1 MKLFLVVKSENNN
14 SSENYFML
22 NNNNNFHQNASS
34 QESTYTV
41 VLHNLV
47 DEHINKEKH
56 NNYKQVL
63 LDKKNT
69 ISIKNQDFDTLLNQY
84 NSYKNYCLFSPFHVL
99 LENMKFNKIANS
111 INILYYDSNLYI
123 LILDKK
129 NKIIYTNKT
138 ILSNFYYTDNSLYT
152 KKTPEVFELELTNI
166 IKDNIELFYK
176 QEDSFFIGIIQVFNC
191 NYTINNELLLIDSI
205 FKQIDIDES
214 LLRLTQ
220 KELNYHRFSYT
231 PIDETKIIEPKQDR
245 TLLLSF
251 IYTSTFILFIYFL
264 FLSNSTKDRKIQDK
278 ITKSHKLFNILKI
291 KNYTTNNNQ
300 IVSNIKDILNN
311 IPNNEY
317 LSNAMF
323 MSNELT
329 LKVKSL
335 DKKIVLKDILENYYK
350 ISNLTEQTYD
360 NNEYISTIQSRD
372 LIDTNFDIPI
382 KNYKLLLSVDLYAK
396 FKKFLPKKAKVLYQ
410 DNIYKITLVI
420 SSPKEFYNFIQQ
432 LNSLNLPIELL
443 YPIRFKSTDNKLA
456 VLFSIK
462 DHQND

>member
-1 MKLFLVVKSENNN
+1 M
-14 SSENYFML
+14 
-22 NNNNNFHQNASS
+22 
-34 QESTYTV
+34 
-41 VLHNLV
+41 
-47 DEHINKEKH
+47 
-56 NNYKQVL
+56 
-63 LDKKNT
+63 
-69 ISIKNQDFDTLLNQY
+69 ISMGK
-84 NSYKNYCLFSPFHVL
+84 V
-99 LENMKFNKIANS
+99 
-111 INILYYDSNLYI
+111 
-123 LILDKK
+123 
-129 NKIIYTNKT
+129 
-138 ILSNFYYTDNSLYT
+138 
-152 KKTPEVFELELTNI
+152 
-166 IKDNIELFYK
+166 
-176 QEDSFFIGIIQVFNC
+176 
-191 NYTINNELLLIDSI
+191 
-205 FKQIDIDES
+205 
-214 LLRLTQ
+214 
-220 KELNYHRFSYT
+220 
-231 PIDETKIIEPKQDR
+231 
-245 TLLLSF
+245 
-251 IYTSTFILFIYFL
+251 
-264 FLSNSTKDRKIQDK
+264 QDK
-278 ITKSHKLFNILKI
+278 TTKSHKLFNILKI

-311 IPNNEY
+311 IPINEY